1 MDLERL
7 HKLIE
12 DDRLAEA
19 TGLLLA
25 TLQGTSLEKEARALR
40 SRINDLERQVRQG
53 LLGQEQ
59 AQIEKNRLRAAI
71 LDLAEDTGTPKDG
84 LPKKPALVAP
94 GRDLAA
100 SAVGGLVLVGGRS
113 RRRRR
118 C

>member
-71 LDLAEDTGTPKDG
+71 LDLAE
-84 LPKKPALVAP
+84 
-94 GRDLAA
+94 
-100 SAVGGLVLVGGRS
+100 
-113 RRRRR
+113 
-118 C
+118 